1 MPRSELPDHVVG
13 HRMNTAVIDATM
25 ADAVSSGALVGAAA
39 AVWSRTG
46 SYEGVAGEADAGR
59 PVAQDTMFQL
69 ASMTKAVT
77 AVALMQLVEQQVV
90 ALDDPAGEHV
100 PFVRD
105 VQVLTGFGDDGTA
118 LFRAPARPIT
128 IRHLLTHTAGFAYPW
143 VDEMLA
149 RHVGALPEA
158 APGSQA
164 RVEFPLVFDPGE
176 SWAYGTSTD
185 WLGRVVEAVS
195 GLRLDA
201 YCDAHIFGPLGMDD
215 TTFQPNP
222 DQIARLARI
231 HRRSADGLA
240 VLPVW
245 LPAEDPEMLLGGS
258 GLFGTVGDYLRFTRM
273 LLDRGQ
279 FDGERVL
286 AAETVDAM
294 YADQLESTTTT
305 GERRFSP
312 DVASDLA
319 AFVREDSGWGLSF
332 QIHRQGR
339 PNRRAPGSVSWMG
352 GLNTFYWID
361 PATLLTGVF
370 ATQVDPL
377 LDPDTVKAFS
387 RFERAVYEALG

>member
-1 MPRSELPDHVVG
+1 
-13 HRMNTAVIDATM
+13 MNRAGIDAALT
-25 ADAVSSGALVGAAA
+25 DAVESGALVGASA
-39 AVWSRTG
+39 AVWSRNGT
-46 SYEGVAGEADAGR
+46 YQGVVGEADAGR
-59 PVAQDTMFQL
+59 PVAQDTFFQL

-77 AVALMQLVEQQVV
+77 SVALMQLVEQQAV

-100 PFVRD
+100 AFVRD
-105 VQVLTGFGDDGTA
+105 VQVLTGFDDDGTA
-118 LFRAPARPIT
+118 LFREPARPVT
-128 IRHLLTHTAGFAYPW
+128 IRHLLTHTAGFAYTW
-143 VDEMLA
+143 TDEMTA
-149 RHVGALPEA
+149 KYAESQPTP
-158 APGSQA
+158 APGSA
-164 RVEFPLVFDPGE
+164 ACVEYPLIFDPGE
-176 SWAYGTSTD
+176 SWVYGASTD

-201 YCDAHIFGPLGMDD
+201 YFDAHIFGPLGMDD

-231 HRRSADGLA
+231 HRRTADGLA
-240 VLPVW
+240 VVPVR

-279 FDGERVL
+279 LDGERVL

-294 YADQLESTTTT
+294 YADQLESTTTA

-319 AFVREDSGWGLSF
+319 AFVREDSGWGLGF
-332 QIHRQGR
+332 QIHRRGR
-339 PNRRAPGSVSWMG
+339 PDRRAPGSLSWMG

-361 PATLLTGVF
+361 PATHVTGVF
-370 ATQVDPL
+370 ATQIDPL
-377 LDPDTVKAFS
+377 LDPATSKAFS

>member
-1 MPRSELPDHVVG
+1 
-13 HRMNTAVIDATM
+13 MNAAGIDAAM
-25 ADAVSSGALVGAAA
+25 ADAVASGALVGAAA

-46 SYEGVAGEADAGR
+46 SYEGVSGEADAGR
-59 PVAQDTMFQL
+59 PVAQDTMFHL

-100 PFVRD
+100 PYVRD
-105 VQVLTGFGDDGTA
+105 VQVLTGFGGDGTA

-128 IRHLLTHTAGFAYPW
+128 IRHLLTHTAGFAYTW
-143 VDEMLA
+143 VDEMTA
-149 RHVGALPEA
+149 RHVGTLPPP

-164 RVEFPLVFDPGE
+164 RVEHPLVFDPGE

-201 YCDAHIFGPLGMDD
+201 YFDAHIFGPLGMND
-215 TTFQPNP
+215 TTFLPNP
-222 DQIARLARI
+222 DQIARLARP
-231 HRRSADGLA
+231 HTRTPDGLVA
-240 VLPVW
+240 SPIM

-258 GLFGTVGDYLRFTRM
+258 GLCGTVGDYLRFTRM

-305 GERRFSP
+305 GERRFNP
-312 DVASDLA
+312 DVASALG

-339 PNRRAPGSVSWMG
+339 PDRRAPGSVSWMG

-361 PATLLTGVF
+361 PATHLTGVF

-377 LDPDTVKAFS
+377 LDPATVKAFS

>member
-1 MPRSELPDHVVG
+1 
-13 HRMNTAVIDATM
+13 MNTAGIDAAMT
-25 ADAVSSGALVGAAA
+25 DAVASGALVGAAA

-46 SYEGVAGEADAGR
+46 TYEGVSGEADVGR
-59 PVAQDTMFQL
+59 PVAQDTMFHL

-100 PFVRD
+100 PYVRD

-143 VDEMLA
+143 VDEMTA
-149 RHVGALPEA
+149 KYVGALPTP

-164 RVEFPLVFDPGE
+164 RVEHPPVFDPGE
-176 SWAYGTSTD
+176 SWAYGTGTD

-201 YCDAHIFGPLGMDD
+201 YFDAHIFGPLGMED
-215 TTFQPNP
+215 TTFLPNP
-222 DQIARLARI
+222 DQIARLAIPHTRTP
-231 HRRSADGLA
+231 DGLVA
-240 VLPVW
+240 SPVK

-258 GLFGTVGDYLRFTRM
+258 GLCGTVGDYLRFTRM

-294 YADQLESTTTT
+294 YADQLESTTVT

-312 DVASDLA
+312 DVAADLA

-339 PNRRAPGSVSWMG
+339 PGRRAPGSVSWMG
-352 GLNTFYWID
+352 GLNTFYWVD
-361 PATLLTGVF
+361 PATQLTGVF
-370 ATQVDPL
+370 ATQVAPL
-377 LDPDTVKAFS
+377 LDPDTGKAFA